1 MLTVQGL
8 VGSWFWLFCVDLADR
23 VGEEALLDYEQHDE
37 VEAPVAAIPVQ
48 NAGCF

>member
-1 MLTVQGL
+1 MVAHVLYSRSINLEYG
-8 VGSWFWLFCVDLADR
+8 F
-23 VGEEALLDYEQHDE
+23 EEESLLDYEQHDE